1 MTTATITVR
10 RADDRG
16 HFDHGWLNTY
26 HTFSFGQYYDP
37 EHMGFRSLR
46 VINEDFVRAGRG
58 FAPHPHDNMEIITYI
73 LEGELAHKDSTGT
86 SGVIRPGE
94 VQRMSAGSGIQ
105 HSEANPSTTSR
116 VHLLQIWIEPNE
128 QDVGPEYEQ
137 RVLAKTDG
145 TPTLVASSDGE
156 SGSMRIHADARLF
169 AGTLAKGKDM
179 HIDLKHGSG
188 WVQVA
193 RGSVRLGD
201 ITLQAGDGAAIEN
214 ASAIDLQAVEPAEL
228 LIFDL
233 A

>member
-10 RADDRG
+10 RSGDRG

-73 LEGELAHKDSTGT
+73 LEGEIAHKDSTGT

-94 VQRMSAGSGIQ
+94 VQRMSAGSGIV
-105 HSEANPSTTSR
+105 HSEANPSTANR

-128 QDVGPEYEQ
+128 QDVAPEYEQ
-137 RVLAKTDG
+137 RVLTKTDG
-145 TPTLVASSDGE
+145 KPTLVASSDGE
-156 SGSMRIHADARLF
+156 AGSMRIHADARLF
-169 AGTLAKGKDM
+169 AGTLAQGKDM
-179 HIDLKHGSG
+179 HIDLKHGNG

-201 ITLQAGDGAAIEN
+201 ITLRAGDGAAIEN